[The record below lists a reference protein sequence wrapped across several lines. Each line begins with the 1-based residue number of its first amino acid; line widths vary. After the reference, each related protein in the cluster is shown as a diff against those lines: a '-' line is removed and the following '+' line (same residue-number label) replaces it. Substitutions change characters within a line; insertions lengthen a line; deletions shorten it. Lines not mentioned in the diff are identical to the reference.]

1 MSDVKPRAFSL
12 TRNDDDC
19 ITRQAPVRG
28 VSAPLGYVCWAI
40 WAVDNFTN
48 MFEHVRASHASTR
61 DRVKLHEWKV
71 LLGVYQEPVNHIP
84 ATLNSCSA

>member
-12 TRNDDDC
+12 TCTTTTTASHD
-19 ITRQAPVRG
+19 
-28 VSAPLGYVCWAI
+28 SASQESTLVLCMAGYMGGGQ
-40 WAVDNFTN
+40 FTN

-61 DRVKLHEWKV
+61 DEVKLHEWKV

-84 ATLNSCSA
+84 ATLNRCSA